1 MNKPD
6 FRISYRAA
14 RINCEMSL
22 DEASRKLEISKNVLQ
37 NYESRRTEPSWTMH
51 EKMAKLYEVPIENL
65 KA

>member
-1 MNKPD
+1 MNKLD
-6 FRISYRAA
+6 FKISYRAA

-22 DEASRKLEISKNVLQ
+22 EDASKKLEISKNVLQ

-65 KA
+65 RS